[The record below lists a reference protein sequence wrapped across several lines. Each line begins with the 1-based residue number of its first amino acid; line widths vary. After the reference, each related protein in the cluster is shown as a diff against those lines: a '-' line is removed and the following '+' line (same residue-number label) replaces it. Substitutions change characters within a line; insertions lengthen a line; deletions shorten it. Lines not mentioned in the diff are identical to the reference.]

1 METTQRQPTARGF
14 HAADSAGPSAA
25 RLPGVC
31 SPQPAPPQLTV
42 GWAVHDDEVRD
53 AQRLRWRVFAGEMG
67 ARLSPVA
74 GTPPGLDAD
83 AFDPHCEHLLVRTV
97 PTVDQPTRV
106 VGTYRVLTPMAA
118 KRAGGLYSDQEF
130 DLSRL
135 DRTKA
140 AAVKELIIDQT
151 TDPRT
156 GVVRK
161 RVRFKL
167 ADKQAAL
174 TRMMAQA
181 PDSQADRARWMAAGR
196 AEVFA
201 MDEIVLGN
209 RREAWRRGLRD

>member
-1 METTQRQPTARGF
+1 MTPPALNRLTPRQRRFVEEFLVDRCAAAAARR
-14 HAADSAGPSAA
+14 AGYSAA
-25 RLPGVC
+25 SAKWAGRDLMRHPRVR
-31 SPQPAPPQLTV
+31 QALQVIRHAPFD
-42 GWAVHDDEVRD
+42 AVPDKAAV
-53 AQRLRWRVFAGEMG
+53 QRELSHLAFANLLDYVVIDGAGE
-67 ARLSPVA
+67 
-74 GTPPGLDAD
+74 LD
-83 AFDPHCEHLLVRTV
+83 L
-97 PTVDQPTRV
+97 
-106 VGTYRVLTPMAA
+106 
-118 KRAGGLYSDQEF
+118 

>member
-1 METTQRQPTARGF
+1 MTPLALIRLTARQRRF
-14 HAADSAGPSAA
+14 VEEYAVDRCATAAARRAGYSAA
-25 RLPGVC
+25 SAKWAGRDLLRHPGV
-31 SPQPAPPQLTV
+31 QEAL
-42 GWAVHDDEVRD
+42 
-53 AQRLRWRVFAGEMG
+53 
-67 ARLSPVA
+67 
-74 GTPPGLDAD
+74 
-83 AFDPHCEHLLVRTV
+83 
-97 PTVDQPTRV
+97 RV
-106 VGTYRVLTPMAA
+106 VSRPAAGAVPDKTAVRRELSHMAFA
-118 KRAGGLYSDQEF
+118 NLLDYVVIDGAGDLDL

-174 TRMMAQA
+174 ARMLAQA
-181 PDSQADRARWMAAGR
+181 PESEADKARWMAAGR

-201 MDEIVLGN
+201 MDEIVFGN
-209 RREAWRRGLRD
+209 RQEAWRRGLRD

>member
-1 METTQRQPTARGF
+1 MRGLTARQRRF
-14 HAADSAGPSAA
+14 VEEYAVDRCAAAAARRAGYSAA
-25 RLPGVC
+25 SAKWAGRDLLRHPGVGDALRAM
-31 SPQPAPPQLTV
+31 QRTPAGVVPDRT
-42 GWAVHDDEVRD
+42 AM
-53 AQRLRWRVFAGEMG
+53 QRELSHMAFANLLDYVVVDG
-67 ARLSPVA
+67 A
-74 GTPPGLDAD
+74 GDLD
-83 AFDPHCEHLLVRTV
+83 L
-97 PTVDQPTRV
+97 
-106 VGTYRVLTPMAA
+106 
-118 KRAGGLYSDQEF
+118 

-135 DRTKA
+135 DRSKA

-174 TRMMAQA
+174 ARMLAQS
-181 PDSQADRARWMAAGR
+181 PVSDADRARWMAAGR